1 VSRRPLLLLHG
12 FTGSPRS
19 WEEVAPDPDAAEVI
33 APALVG
39 HRDAADRG
47 VTGFEAEVDRIAA
60 LAEGRER
67 LHVVGYSLGG
77 RIGLGLLVRHPQLAA
92 SATLIG
98 AHPGLASE
106 AERRARIEADEAW
119 CRLLA
124 GKGIEAFVDAWEA
137 QPIFATRAR
146 VPRRRRAAW
155 RRDRLSHA
163 ARGLIRSLRTTGL
176 GRMPDHGH
184 ELSRVKV
191 PVRLM
196 VGEKDQKFLA
206 LAERMAERLPCAS
219 LEVVP
224 GAGHNLLL
232 ERPGRVRAALQE
244 ESAR

>member
-1 VSRRPLLLLHG
+1 VTRPLLLLHG

-19 WEEVAPDPDAAEVI
+19 FEGIAPDPDLSEVI

-47 VTGFEAEVDRIAA
+47 VTGFEAEVDRIAR
-60 LAEGRER
+60 LAEGRAR
-67 LHVVGYSLGG
+67 LHLAGYSLGG
-77 RIGLGLLVRHPQLAA
+77 RIALGLLVRHPRLAA

-106 AERRARIEADEAW
+106 VERQARREADEAW
-119 CRLLA
+119 CRLLEQQGLA
-124 GKGIEAFVDAWEA
+124 AFVEAWEA
-137 QPIFATRAR
+137 QPLLATRVR

-155 RRDRLSHA
+155 HRDRMSHQPE
-163 ARGLIRSLRTTGL
+163 GLIRSLRATGL
-176 GRMPDHGH
+176 GRMPDHAA
-184 ELSRVKV
+184 ELARVRV

-196 VGEKDQKFLA
+196 VGEKDPKFCA
-206 LAERMAERLPCAS
+206 LAEQMARALPCAS
-219 LEVVP
+219 LEIVP

-232 ERPGRVRAALQE
+232 ERPKRVAAVLEE